1 MRYKQ
6 EVIWIENIDR
16 QDLLGLLKYS
26 TALVFPSLFE
36 GFGIPVIEAQ
46 ACGTRVITSDQT
58 AQPELVGDG
67 WMCQTQPFWDHSQ
80 KAFFHTP
87 ITESI
92 LECLEKA
99 WEAPRTTSQDALNH
113 AKQYQADEV
122 FNTHWKPIMGL
133 LS

>member
-1 MRYKQ
+1 MGISQ
-6 EVIWIENIDR
+6 EVLASFYTMADV
-16 QDLLGLLKYS
+16 LLAVSMG
-26 TALVFPSLFE
+26 E

-67 WMCQTQPFWDHSQ
+67 WLCRTQPFWDHAQ

-113 AKQYQADEV
+113 AKHYQANEV